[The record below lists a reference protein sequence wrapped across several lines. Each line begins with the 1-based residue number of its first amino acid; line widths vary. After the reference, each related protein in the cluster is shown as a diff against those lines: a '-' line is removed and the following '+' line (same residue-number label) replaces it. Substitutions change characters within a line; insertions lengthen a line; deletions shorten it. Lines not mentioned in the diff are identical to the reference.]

1 MCILISFIAFFQIC
15 ALIKAKNVTEHI
27 LTAERVPYIV
37 DGDLW
42 VGYDNTQS
50 ITEKVTFYCF
60 KGFYNKLCSFS

>member
-1 MCILISFIAFFQIC
+1 MVDARSIPYKFCFSFCFNNIVIFQIC

-27 LTAERVPYIV
+27 LKTERVPYIV

-50 ITEKVTFYCF
+50 ITEKVT
-60 KGFYNKLCSFS
+60 L